1 VLAKLSNDSTIW
13 DIECL
18 ICNIHTRVKI
28 THNSSD
34 DEIPRFCPMCGSD
47 ADAEEIDDFEE

>member
-1 VLAKLSNDSTIW
+1 MLAKLSNDSTIW

>member
-1 VLAKLSNDSTIW
+1 MLAKLSNVDTIW
-13 DIECL
+13 DIECP
-18 ICNIHTRVKI
+18 ICNICTCVKI
-28 THNSSD
+28 TANATV